1 MRRLAQW
8 PEIAQLCWNLS
19 DLNLV
24 KFFCPESSSFYK
36 NINKQTFVVF
46 WCRVP
51 PLLTIRH
58 AERTGK
64 VSSLWKAWCQAADRL
79 PASGSMF
86 QVRAASERKHGK
98 PTGFWRTS
106 RDDKPHRHYRL
117 VPSFPK
123 HNGKDKYIRCAKLQT
138 SSEILQNCI
147 CEHLC
152 LATRH
157 PTLQVFYDISI
168 YVFHKYVHGID
179 PHSNTVLGLRLI
191 GSASRLSMFTF
202 VLGVAA
208 LQIRTNFQSQTST
221 QKKSKVFDY
230 TFVVLHS
237 WSCKFVN
244 LQGSGNK
251 EMSRQW
257 ENENLAGDKGYA
269 ILFEPKQRW
278 SNVLTTQQSWSKLHM
293 PAPWPKHKKY
303 KQCCKKVFCCSEQTQ
318 PKFEPFEPI
327 KARVLN
333 LAKISALTFHA
344 LVTSSKTLQLKF
356 NMEVPGR
363 PRHKESATKP
373 MPATK
378 CGWILKSLS
387 RTRMQLIPTRFEGGS
402 SKM

>member
-1 MRRLAQW
+1 
-8 PEIAQLCWNLS
+8 
-19 DLNLV
+19 
-24 KFFCPESSSFYK
+24 
-36 NINKQTFVVF
+36 
-46 WCRVP
+46 
-51 PLLTIRH
+51 
-58 AERTGK
+58 
-64 VSSLWKAWCQAADRL
+64 
-79 PASGSMF
+79 MF

-98 PTGFWRTS
+98 PSGFWRTS
-106 RDDKPHRHYRL
+106 RDDKPHRHYRHYCL
-117 VPSFPK
+117 VPSFAK
-123 HNGKDKYIRCAKLQT
+123 HNGKDKYIRCTKLQT

-157 PTLQVFYDISI
+157 PTLQTFYDISI
-168 YVFHKYVHGID
+168 CVFHKYVHGID

-221 QKKSKVFDY
+221 QKTSKVFDYTY

-303 KQCCKKVFCCSEQTQ
+303 KQCCNKVFCCSEQTQ
-318 PKFEPFEPI
+318 PKFEPFRTHQGTGPQSG
-327 KARVLN
+327 KN
-333 LAKISALTFHA
+333 LCI
-344 LVTSSKTLQLKF
+344 
-356 NMEVPGR
+356 NVPCPGY
-363 PRHKESATKP
+363 
-373 MPATK
+373 
-378 CGWILKSLS
+378 
-387 RTRMQLIPTRFEGGS
+387 FEQDLAIEI
-402 SKM
+402 